1 MRREPIFFSTK
12 RSLRCWLVAGAGAW
26 LILACA
32 LPAPGIDRA
41 IDRAIDKEKEK
52 ALSFDTVYRNPGKPL
67 ERDSINP
74 SFARKYK
81 GTLLDLTSKYAVIDS
96 WRGKSFIPRAE
107 VDEIKRAGD
116 AKAITLFE
124 KYRKRAKSLEDWVKL
139 EAFAGKQKLI
149 PERRTCI
156 RRLLEKNP
164 SNLEYH
170 LLLGEAREGER
181 WLREEQVETILA
193 RGYKLV

>member
-12 RSLRCWLVAGAGAW
+12 RTLRYWLVAGAGAW

-41 IDRAIDKEKEK
+41 IDKEKEK
-52 ALSFDTVYRNPGKPL
+52 DLSFDTVYRNPGKPL

-74 SFARKYK
+74 IFARKYK
-81 GTLLDLTSKYAVIDS
+81 GTLLDLTNKYAVIDS

-107 VDEIKRAGD
+107 VGEIKRAGD
-116 AKAITLFE
+116 AQAITLFE

-139 EAFAGKQKLI
+139 EAFASKQELI

-156 RRLLEKNP
+156 RRLLEKDP
-164 SNLEYH
+164 SNL
-170 LLLGEAREGER
+170 
-181 WLREEQVETILA
+181 
-193 RGYKLV
+193 